1 MGMDSLT
8 SVELRNRLQST
19 LSCTL
24 ASTLAFKYPT
34 IEALVDHLARDVLGF
49 ESGQTAET
57 EAAAPAEAA
66 DPGTLE
72 QELAEL
78 EALLGAEAV

>member
-1 MGMDSLT
+1 
-8 SVELRNRLQST
+8 
-19 LSCTL
+19 
-24 ASTLAFKYPT
+24 
-34 IEALVDHLARDVLGF
+34 VLGF